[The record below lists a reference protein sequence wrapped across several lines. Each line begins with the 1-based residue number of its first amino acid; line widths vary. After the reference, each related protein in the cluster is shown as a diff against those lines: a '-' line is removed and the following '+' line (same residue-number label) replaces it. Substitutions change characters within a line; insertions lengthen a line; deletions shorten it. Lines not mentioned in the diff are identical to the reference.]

1 MLIDTHVHLDEF
13 KDHEISDILDRA
25 ISIGLGFLISAGTTI
40 ETSYRSIELSH
51 MFDRFF
57 SGVGIHPMDID
68 KRLTDKDFKELSKMA
83 SNNDKV
89 IVMSEIGLDY
99 LDGMPDREWQFNA
112 FRSQIGIARELSLPI
127 IFHSREAHEDCLRVL
142 REERGFDVGGVMHY
156 FQGNLEDAKRAID
169 LGFYISIARP
179 LFRIEELQNVVKKLP
194 LEHLVVETDSFPQHF
209 KKNRDNWTE
218 PKHLRK
224 IVDEISR
231 IKNEDVEYVE
241 NVIYNNTKKMLYSKW
256 DLISS
261 YVPEL
266 IL

>member
-1 MLIDTHVHLDEF
+1 
-13 KDHEISDILDRA
+13 
-25 ISIGLGFLISAGTTI
+25 
-40 ETSYRSIELSH
+40 
-51 MFDRFF
+51 
-57 SGVGIHPMDID
+57 
-68 KRLTDKDFKELSKMA
+68 
-83 SNNDKV
+83 
-89 IVMSEIGLDY
+89 
-99 LDGMPDREWQFNA
+99 
-112 FRSQIGIARELSLPI
+112 
-127 IFHSREAHEDCLRVL
+127 
-142 REERGFDVGGVMHY
+142 
-156 FQGNLEDAKRAID
+156 
-169 LGFYISIARP
+169 

-261 YVPEL
+261 YVPEI